1 MINRYVGVGRITK
14 DPQIRHTGSGA
25 AVTSFTVAI
34 NRDYKNDNGEQQ
46 ADFINCICWNK
57 LAENVERYCSKGS
70 LVGIDG
76 SLRSRTYEDNSGRK
90 VYVVEVL
97 CDSVQFLDT
106 KKEQQQQTTQNMYKP
121 VEKNNSFN
129 SFDIEE
135 DDIQF

>member
-1 MINRYVGVGRITK
+1 MINRVILAGRMTK
-14 DPQIRHTGSGA
+14 DPEIRHTPGGA
-25 AVTSFTVAI
+25 AVTSFSIAV
-34 NRDYKNDNGEQQ
+34 NRVGTEG
-46 ADFINCICWNK
+46 ADFINCVCWNK

-70 LVGIDG
+70 LVGVDG
-76 SLRSRTYEDNSGRK
+76 KLRSRTYEDNHGRK

-106 KKEQQQQTTQNMYKP
+106 KKEQQQKQEMYEQ
-121 VEKNNSFN
+121 VEEDNSFN